1 MVRQFARIAAILA
14 LAAGVQAD
22 TWQIDKAHS
31 TIGFSVKHMV
41 IATVPGSFTDF
52 DGSVEWDGKDFAA
65 ASISVTIQSKSITT
79 NQERRDGHLR
89 SNDFF
94 AADSFPTVTFKGT
107 KIVKGE
113 GDKFQV
119 TGDLTLR
126 GKTLP
131 VTLNG
136 TFGGTVTDQRGN
148 VHAGFSAEGTIN
160 RQDFGVSYSATLDNG
175 GLAVGNDVKI
185 LLEIE
190 LVKPSVTE
198 APKK

>member
-1 MVRQFARIAAILA
+1 MVKQFARIAAILA
-14 LAAGVQAD
+14 LGAGVQAD
-22 TWQIDKAHS
+22 TWKLDPAH
-31 TIGFSVKHMV
+31 TTVGFSVKHMV
-41 IATVPGSFTDF
+41 IATVHGSFTDF
-52 DGSVEWDGKDFAA
+52 EGSVEWDGKDFAA
-65 ASISVTIQSKSITT
+65 ASIAVTIQSKSITT

-89 SNDFF
+89 SGDFF
-94 AADSFPTVTFKGT
+94 AVDSFPTLTFKST

-113 GDKFQV
+113 GDKFQI
-119 TGDLTLR
+119 TGDLTMR
-126 GKTLP
+126 GKTRP

-136 TFGGTVTDQRGN
+136 SFGGMVTDQRGN

-160 RQDFGVSYSATLDNG
+160 RQNFGVSWSSTLDNG
-175 GLAVGNDVKI
+175 GLVVSNDVKI

>member
-1 MVRQFARIAAILA
+1 MVRQFTRIAALLLI
-14 LAAGVQAD
+14 AAGVQAD
-22 TWQIDKAHS
+22 TWHVDKAHTS
-31 TIGFSVKHMV
+31 IGFAVKHLV
-41 IATVPGSFTDF
+41 ISTVHGSFTDF
-52 DGSVEWDGKDFAA
+52 DGTVEWDGKDFATA
-65 ASISVTIQSKSITT
+65 AIAATIQSKSITT

-94 AADSFPTVTFKGT
+94 AADSFPTLTFKST

-113 GDKFQV
+113 ADKYQV
-119 TGDLTLR
+119 TGDLTMR

-160 RQDFGVSYSATLDNG
+160 RQDFGVSWSSTLDNG
-175 GLAVGNDVKI
+175 GLVVSNDVKI
-185 LLEIE
+185 QLEVE
-190 LVKPSVTE
+190 LVKPSPD